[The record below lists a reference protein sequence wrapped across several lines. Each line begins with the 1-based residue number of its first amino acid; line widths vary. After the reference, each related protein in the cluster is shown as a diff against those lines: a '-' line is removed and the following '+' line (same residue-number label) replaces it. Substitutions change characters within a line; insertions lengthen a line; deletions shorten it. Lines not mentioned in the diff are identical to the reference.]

1 MSNKSTP
8 SDRRKVA
15 AILEMMRVELDTDA
29 ICVMLHQGIFAV
41 QYQSSESEARLLD
54 GVSLDD
60 AFINALHDAA
70 GTEPPPF

>member
-1 MSNKSTP
+1 MSSKTTP
-8 SDRRKVA
+8 ADRRKVA
-15 AILEMMRVELDTDA
+15 TILEAMRVELDTDA
-29 ICVMLHQGIFAV
+29 ICIMLHQGIFAV
-41 QYQSSESEARLLD
+41 QYQSSESEARLLE